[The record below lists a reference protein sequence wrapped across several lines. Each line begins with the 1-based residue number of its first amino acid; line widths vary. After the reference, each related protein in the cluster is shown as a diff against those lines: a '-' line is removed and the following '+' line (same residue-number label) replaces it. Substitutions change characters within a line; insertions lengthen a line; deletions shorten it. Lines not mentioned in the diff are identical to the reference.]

1 MIASI
6 ESVIGDVLSGS
17 LPVGM
22 PYTALSMLKSLSL
35 LALLLLPVWVL
46 APFSVSDVGAQVGD
60 VPAVEDELGP
70 AGGAGEEEEV
80 DATVGPVAESE
91 PLDLFDLVDL
101 DAADPDAANPGAAN
115 LETNAAQEEGSELPD
130 LPEATQADELTGDEL
145 AEDET
150 PEENAEDTEAE
161 SAGDEADT
169 SEQADE
175 AASEDTAS
183 DGVESEET
191 DGVDEPVNAQSEDI
205 EPEDGELE
213 DSALEET
220 EGGEETAEADE
231 EDDSG
236 SGLASVSTIPLQSS
250 VDRFDIVEREG
261 QTLVAVGLLQE
272 QSVALVDL
280 ASGEIVAQTGIG
292 FEPNTVRYDPVN
304 NVVYAAGLNSD
315 GLVVL
320 EGDTLEIRKG
330 YGLGAGVLDIDF
342 DGETGRIFATHPN
355 LGSISIMQLS
365 EESARTLPVPMPP
378 LAIAFNPVT
387 NNLLITADND
397 TPLGLLVLN
406 ADNGELLA
414 MLRSGIK
421 PEDIALEPESQRL
434 VVLNSG
440 TSDLTVFDRQ
450 SSGEAV
456 QTIGL
461 NWRPTRVALS
471 SDGQYA
477 YITSRDSNH
486 LQVADLETGELQAVY
501 DLGESP
507 IGVSFLPTE
516 NGPAVLV
523 AEAGEP
529 QLNWVEL
536 PAIDPEAEV
545 AIAPRPD
552 TGSAAGRVVD
562 LAGNPVSGG
571 IIRLKNLRGD
581 APDTQL
587 NLFPD
592 GSFLIPNLPTG
603 VYLADISVPGFPTVS
618 SQIQVRSGFVSSTQI
633 QLPPGRPP
641 EDSIGIGVI
650 PDREPF
656 SDDLAAQVHATLQDT
671 AGDRPVELLIGPI
684 GVWEEFQQ
692 LAPLAEGLDIID
704 RDNRFTPDLDRLKVS
719 GNSLGLRYIV
729 LTHMD
734 ISREFDRRGN
744 PFLNLAIRY
753 FVPQVPVNIPDFTP
767 NELRSRGVM
776 IVVDLQEDEPGD
788 LAGYYEAFDKDEVG
802 GNRMFEDAAAGLFR
816 RQAESM
822 VPDLLEQ
829 WQEAGAPFS

>member
-1 MIASI
+1 MIDSI
-6 ESVIGDVLSGS
+6 ESVIGDLLSDS
-17 LPVGM
+17 LSVGM
-22 PYTALSMLKSLSL
+22 PYTALSMLKYLSL
-35 LALLLLPVWVL
+35 LALLLLPVWALTPLTVIEVR
-46 APFSVSDVGAQVGD
+46 AQAEEKIPSDVSGSEALSE
-60 VPAVEDELGP
+60 PDEGTEL
-70 AGGAGEEEEV
+70 EV
-80 DATVGPVAESE
+80 ATELEIAPDSE
-91 PLDLFDLVDL
+91 PLDLFDLVNL
-101 DAADPDAANPGAAN
+101 DSTDSV
-115 LETNAAQEEGSELPD
+115 ESE
-130 LPEATQADELTGDEL
+130 
-145 AEDET
+145 AEDR
-150 PEENAEDTEAE
+150 P
-161 SAGDEADT
+161 
-169 SEQADE
+169 DE
-175 AASEDTAS
+175 AASEDTT
-183 DGVESEET
+183 GEET
-191 DGVDEPVNAQSEDI
+191 GSQGADNSEIDSQDTDNPETDTTSDPVTAESGDIEPGDAASGSTEI
-205 EPEDGELE
+205 EPEDTASGDTASENEQLG
-213 DSALEET
+213 DDT
-220 EGGEETAEADE
+220 DDTETADADGE
-231 EDDSG
+231 GESG
-236 SGLASVSTIPLQSS
+236 TGLTSVATIPLRSA
-250 VDRFDIVEREG
+250 VDRFDIVERDG
-261 QTLVAVGLLQE
+261 QTLAAVGLLQE

-280 ASGEIVAQTGIG
+280 ASGAILAQTAIG
-292 FEPNTVRYDPVN
+292 FEPNTVRYDPIN
-304 NVVYAAGLNSD
+304 NVVYAAGINSD

-320 EGDTLEIRKG
+320 EGNTLEIRKG

-342 DGETGRIFATHPN
+342 DGENGRIFATHPN
-355 LGSISIMQLS
+355 LNSISIMQLS
-365 EESARTLPVPMPP
+365 EESARTLPVPVPP
-378 LAIAFNPVT
+378 LAIAFNPVS
-387 NNLLITADND
+387 NNLLITVDND
-397 TPLGLLVLN
+397 SPLGLVVLN

-414 MLRSGIK
+414 MLRSGIN
-421 PEDIALEPESQRL
+421 PEDIALDPESQRV
-434 VVLNSG
+434 VVLNSE
-440 TSDLTVFDRQ
+440 TSDLTVFDRRA
-450 SSGEAV
+450 SGEAV

-471 SDGQYA
+471 SDGQFAYA
-477 YITSRDSNH
+477 TSRDSNH
-486 LQVADLETGELQAVY
+486 LQVANLETGELQAVY
-501 DLGESP
+501 DLGDSP
-507 IGVSFLPTE
+507 IGISFLPTE
-516 NGPAVLV
+516 NGPAILV

-529 QLNWVEL
+529 QLNWLEL
-536 PAIDPEAEV
+536 PDIDPEAAV
-545 AIAPRPD
+545 DLAPRPN

-571 IIRLKNLRGD
+571 IIRLKNIRGD

-587 NLFPD
+587 NLLPD
-592 GSFLIPNLPTG
+592 GSFLIPNVPTG

-656 SDDLAAQVHATLQDT
+656 SDDLAAQVHAALQET

-704 RDNRFTPDLDRLKVS
+704 RDNRFTPDLERLKVI

-776 IVVDLQEDEPGD
+776 IVVDLQEDNPGD
-788 LAGYYEAFDKDEVG
+788 RAGYYEAFDKDEVG

-816 RQAESM
+816 RQAKSM
-822 VPDLLEQ
+822 APDLLEQ